1 MPPRS
6 SVLTVEFKVNL
17 MVPAAGELFIARG
30 YVIKAGRTLTVVEA
44 EVLAEQ
50 GGDQK
55 SVAQM
60 LATMMCLEGKADTP
74 AG

>member
-1 MPPRS
+1 M
-6 SVLTVEFKVNL
+6 TVEFKVNL
-17 MVPAAGELFIARG
+17 MAPAAGELFIARG

-50 GGDQK
+50 GSDQK

-60 LATMMCLEGKADTP
+60 LATMM
-74 AG
+74 